1 VGLGHLVS
9 IVEQIADTFAIVLC
23 KMKNNG
29 VRKMK
34 AASTMHECYEENSY
48 TVLLMASANVLEIS
62 MTVSLG
68 QASFFSSGS
77 GNVLVTTSY

>member
-1 VGLGHLVS
+1 
-9 IVEQIADTFAIVLC
+9 
-23 KMKNNG
+23 
-29 VRKMK
+29 
-34 AASTMHECYEENSY
+34 MHECYEEISH